1 MKEYIG
7 FKVGDRVTIEF
18 EGLRI
23 SGRLIEIKD
32 GSKKGLGFSKI
43 AVIDCDGD
51 VLTVPFCCI
60 YKKGK

>member
-32 GSKKGLGFSKI
+32 GSKKGLGLSKI
-43 AVIDCDGD
+43 AVIDCEGD
-51 VLTVPFCCI
+51 ILTVPFCCI
-60 YKKGK
+60 YKEEG

>member
-7 FKVGDRVTIEF
+7 YKVGDRVTIEF

-23 SGRLIEIKD
+23 SGVLKKI
-32 GSKKGLGFSKI
+32 KKGKRGVL
-43 AVIDCDGD
+43 AVVDAMD

-60 YKKGK
+60 YKEV